1 MKQHQDYRPP
11 AYYVCGLAK
20 EMGRSN
26 KGALAVS
33 TEDRGSIKGE
43 GTSAGF
49 LGVSYLEASR
59 RNVKGNV
66 TKRLQEEKGNTPK
79 IGSSFFVFPVQHQ
92 YFRRN

>member
-1 MKQHQDYRPP
+1 M
-11 AYYVCGLAK
+11 CGLAK

-33 TEDRGSIKGE
+33 TKDRGSIKGE

-49 LGVSYLEASR
+49 PGVSYLEASR

-66 TKRLQEEKGNTPK
+66 TKE
-79 IGSSFFVFPVQHQ
+79 IA
-92 YFRRN
+92 RRKRKHT